1 MASST
6 FGLDAE
12 SIRRHHFPFLD
23 AFSTGSRPTLATVTE
38 AITEEAALMSGA
50 LSLENV
56 SASAIT
62 VDSDAYVLC
71 RKTLRLQVA
80 ARLARDIPGADSDL
94 ARSWQASV
102 EAWYASLAKG
112 GASFLG
118 DGAAASGAS
127 DPDGPTWH
135 GSEYSLTTDSGS
147 DMSTTIPMLRKDDQ
161 L

>member
-1 MASST
+1 MASSD
-6 FGLDAE
+6 FGVTAD
-12 SIRRHHFPFLD
+12 SIRRHHFPNLD
-23 AFSTGSRPTLATVTE
+23 AFSTASRPTAATVAE
-38 AITEEAALMSGA
+38 CIEEEAALMAGA
-50 LSLENV
+50 LALENV

-62 VDSDAYVLC
+62 ADSDAYVLC

-147 DMSTTIPMLRKDDQ
+147 DMSTTIPMLRKDDA